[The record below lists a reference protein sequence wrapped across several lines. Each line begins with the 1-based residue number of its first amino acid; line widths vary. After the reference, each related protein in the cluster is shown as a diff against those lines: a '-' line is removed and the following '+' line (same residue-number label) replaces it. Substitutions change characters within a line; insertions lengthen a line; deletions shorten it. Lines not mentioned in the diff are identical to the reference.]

1 MASDVDDILKKMMK
15 NRPAENFKDEWTL
28 NIAGLWTKYGSKKFL
43 GKKGMKLV
51 KKTMQDAYVMMSIE
65 SDRIES
71 LKAEINKIKT
81 ANNNM
86 DTIKLGRA
94 NDQLSVSEKS
104 FSDLYLRYKFLSAV
118 SAIQDLSNGGTF
130 IKKINSL
137 MKNKKNL
144 NALQQASKSS
154 LMEGKEIEKNLES
167 LEVYLDVIKDGKRP
181 EISPTQIQKQ
191 DTMEPKNEQ
200 ESKEDEDGDVMIS

>member
-167 LEVYLDVIKDGKRP
+167 LEVYLDVMKDGNKTGIP
-181 EISPTQIQKQ
+181 VNEIHTNSTVDEHKEK
-191 DTMEPKNEQ
+191 DSE
-200 ESKEDEDGDVMIS
+200 EDEDGDVMIS

>member
-167 LEVYLDVIKDGKRP
+167 LEVYLDVMKDGKRP

>member
-1 MASDVDDILKKMMK
+1 
-15 NRPAENFKDEWTL
+15 
-28 NIAGLWTKYGSKKFL
+28 
-43 GKKGMKLV
+43 
-51 KKTMQDAYVMMSIE
+51 
-65 SDRIES
+65 
-71 LKAEINKIKT
+71 
-81 ANNNM
+81 
-86 DTIKLGRA
+86 
-94 NDQLSVSEKS
+94 
-104 FSDLYLRYKFLSAV
+104 
-118 SAIQDLSNGGTF
+118 
-130 IKKINSL
+130 

>member
-154 LMEGKEIEKNLES
+154 LMEEKEIEKNLES
-167 LEVYLDVIKDGKRP
+167 LEVYLDVMKDGKRP

>member
-104 FSDLYLRYKFLSAV
+104 FSELYLRYKFLSAI

-144 NALQQASKSS
+144 NALKQASKSS

-167 LEVYLDVIKDGKRP
+167 LEVYLDVMKDGKRP

>member
-81 ANNNM
+81 VNNNM

-104 FSDLYLRYKFLSAV
+104 FSELYLRYKFLSAI

-144 NALQQASKSS
+144 NALKQASKSS

-167 LEVYLDVIKDGKRP
+167 LEVYLDVMKDGKRAR
-181 EISPTQIQKQ
+181 
-191 DTMEPKNEQ
+191 N
-200 ESKEDEDGDVMIS
+200 

>member
-1 MASDVDDILKKMMK
+1 
-15 NRPAENFKDEWTL
+15 
-28 NIAGLWTKYGSKKFL
+28 
-43 GKKGMKLV
+43 MKLV

-81 ANNNM
+81 VNNNM

-104 FSDLYLRYKFLSAV
+104 FSELYLRYKFLSAI

-144 NALQQASKSS
+144 NALKQASKSS

-167 LEVYLDVIKDGKRP
+167 LEVYLDVMKDGKGP
-181 EISPTQIQKQ
+181 EINPTQIHKQ
-191 DTMEPKNEQ
+191 ATMEPKKEQ